1 MVNEEHMEPIQKKNN
16 SLLLGVTGG
25 IATGKTTVVR
35 MLEEL
40 GAPVI
45 DFDLL
50 AREVVEP
57 GKPAWKDIVGYFGKG
72 ILLKDGRLDR
82 DKLSGIVFQDA
93 EKRKTLESFTHPR
106 IYEASHRQVKKI
118 LEKAPNAV
126 IQLDIPLLIEQNL
139 QHMVH
144 KVLVVYIPREKQI
157 ARLIERDG
165 MSREEA
171 VDRLRAQLPIDEKLG
186 KADFVINNEN
196 TLEETKKQVEDL
208 WQTLNNM
215 QRQLHMKHDKDF

>member
-1 MVNEEHMEPIQKKNN
+1 MEPIQKKNN

-57 GKPAWKDIVGYFGKG
+57 GQPALKDIVGYFGEE
-72 ILLKDGRLDR
+72 ILLKDGSLDR
-82 DKLSGIVFQDA
+82 EKLSGIVFRDV
-93 EKRKTLESFTHPR
+93 EKRKILESFTHPR
-106 IYEASHRQVKKI
+106 IYEASERRIKKI
-118 LEKAPNAV
+118 VEEDPNAI

-157 ARLIERDG
+157 ERLMERDG
-165 MSREEA
+165 ISREWA
-171 VDRLRAQLPIDEKLG
+171 VDRLGAQMPIDEKLG
-186 KADFVINNEN
+186 WADFVINNEK

-208 WQTLNNM
+208 WEVLINM
-215 QRQLHMKHDKDF
+215 QRST

>member
-1 MVNEEHMEPIQKKNN
+1 MEPIQRKKN

-45 DFDLL
+45 DFDLI

-57 GKPAWKDIVGYFGKG
+57 GEPALKDIVGYFGEE

-82 DKLSGIVFQDA
+82 EKLSGIVFQEV
-93 EKRKTLESFTHPR
+93 EKRRILESFTHPR
-106 IYEASHRQVKKI
+106 IYEASERQVKKI
-118 LEKAPNAV
+118 VEKDPNAI

-165 MSREEA
+165 ISREGA
-171 VDRLRAQLPIDEKLG
+171 VDRLGAQLPIDEKLG
-186 KADFVINNEN
+186 KADFVINNEK
-196 TLEETKKQVEDL
+196 TLEETKRQVDDL
-208 WQTLNNM
+208 WKAL
-215 QRQLHMKHDKDF
+215 KDIVAWKT